1 MQVFSPQLY
10 ASCTKHGH
18 SPPIKSLATLEMIFL
33 RKKERSE
40 MIDEETVHIGRSVES
55 VQNYIQRQQVSWL
68 TLMVLIIVN
77 INIINPVRVLG
88 SAHIMRISLALASL

>member
-1 MQVFSPQLY
+1 MYQTWTLSTNQKF
-10 ASCTKHGH
+10 GH
-18 SPPIKSLATLEMIFL
+18 IGNDISE
-33 RKKERSE
+33 KKEQSG
-40 MIDEETVHIGRSVES
+40 MIDEETVHFGRSVES

-68 TLMVLIIVN
+68 TLMVVIIVN